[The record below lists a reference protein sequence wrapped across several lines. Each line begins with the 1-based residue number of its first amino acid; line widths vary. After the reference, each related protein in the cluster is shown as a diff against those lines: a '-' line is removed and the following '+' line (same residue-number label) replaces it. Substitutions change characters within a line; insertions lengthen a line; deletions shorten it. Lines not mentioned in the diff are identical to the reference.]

1 VIGVGNPEGGDDGAG
16 RLVARRLRELC
27 RRAPAAGP
35 VVRECTGEATALMEA
50 WAGFDDV
57 VLVDACRGAGEPGSL
72 HSFGAHDLGR
82 LASLQPL
89 RRGSTHGL
97 GVSAAIALARA
108 LGRLP
113 RGLVVHAIE
122 GRRFAAGEPPSA
134 EVERAAHELAAR
146 LARRRPPRARRT
158 GSPSQAR

>member
-1 VIGVGNPEGGDDGAG
+1 VIGVGNPEAGDDGAG

-27 RRAPAAGP
+27 SRVPGAGI

-50 WAGFDDV
+50 WAGFGDV

-82 LASLQPL
+82 LASLRPL
-89 RRGSTHGL
+89 QGGSTHGL
-97 GVSAAIALARA
+97 GVPAAIALARA
-108 LGRLP
+108 LGCLP
-113 RGLVVHAIE
+113 RGLLVYAIE

-134 EVERAAHELAAR
+134 EVERAAHALAAR
-146 LARRRPPRARRT
+146 LARRRPRARRA
-158 GSPSQAR
+158 GSHGRAR